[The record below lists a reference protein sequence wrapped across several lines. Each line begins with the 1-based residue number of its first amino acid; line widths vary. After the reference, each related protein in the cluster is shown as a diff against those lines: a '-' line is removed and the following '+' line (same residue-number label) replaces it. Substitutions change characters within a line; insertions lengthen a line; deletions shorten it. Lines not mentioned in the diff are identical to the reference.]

1 MQMRYFIITL
11 FLFIALNGFCQSER
25 DSLLLDKI
33 LYRSDA
39 LADTNQLDPRVLGV
53 LKSIDRNIYNFLD
66 TTKYYQRSKK
76 IMFSFYPIKFDTL
89 INDKALLIKQLLNEP
104 TFRNRL
110 MYLGND
116 TSALLND
123 NIVKDIA
130 GLYFPDNQFSTT
142 IDSVTID
149 FNRYNA
155 LLKNIVFYSDSIN
168 SQLRATIMRLKKENQ
183 PELLDY
189 IKLRMRMFSKT
200 EQKFYS
206 NYVYIQRIVV
216 SNNGL
221 LYVYMDACPNGYFLT
236 FDMNKNY
243 ALVKVDKP
251 IYITDCWSSVE
262 EDRYNYRS
270 K

>member
-1 MQMRYFIITL
+1 MRYFGITL
-11 FLFIALNGFCQSER
+11 FLFIALNGFCQSKR

-66 TTKYYQRSKK
+66 TNKYYYPISKK
-76 IMFSFYPIKFDTL
+76 IMFSYNPIKFDTL

-130 GLYFPDNQFSTT
+130 GLYFPENQFNTT
-142 IDSVTID
+142 IDTVTID

-168 SQLRATIMRLKKENQ
+168 SQLRATIMRLKKEKQ
-183 PELLDY
+183 AELLDY
-189 IKLRMRMFSKT
+189 IKHRMRMFSKT

-206 NYVYIQRIVV
+206 NYVYIQKIVV
-216 SNNGL
+216 SSSGL
-221 LYVYMDACPNGYFLT
+221 VYVYMDACPTGYFLT
-236 FDMNKNY
+236 FDLNKNY
-243 ALVKVDKP
+243 ALVKVEKP
-251 IYITDCWSSVE
+251 IHITHCWSPVE